1 MVAAGLSLIFGV
13 TRIVNFAHGS
23 FFMVGAYLAYSTI
36 KFMGNPLWFWPA
48 LVIVALGVGI
58 LGALIEVPLLRR
70 IYRAPELLQ
79 LLATYAVMMVIQD
92 VVLWAWGPME
102 LVAPRAPGLTGSVT
116 ILARKFPTYDLFLIV
131 VAPLILAG
139 LWLLID
145 RTRWGR
151 LVRAATQD
159 REMVS
164 ALGINQAWLFTAVFV
179 LGTMLAGLG
188 GALRLPKDSANLG
201 MAISTITS
209 VFVVVVVG
217 GMGSILGAYVAAL
230 LIALVK
236 ALCVWLGV
244 VHIFGLVISFSKFT
258 LVVEFVI
265 MAIVLVVR
273 PYGLFGRPQVQRR
286 IGTSADLPLRGIS
299 RNAIAAAAVL
309 LGTLV
314 LAPVISPNAHYVMVF
329 LIEILIASLFAASL
343 HFLMGPGGMY
353 SFGHAVYFGIGAYA
367 AALLVRRVGMPM
379 EASLLLAPVAAA
391 AGALLFGWFSVRL
404 SGVYL
409 AMLTLAFGQ
418 IVWAGT
424 YQWEGFTGGSNGITG
439 VWPASW
445 LEDKQAYYYLT
456 LALTVGGLMFLY
468 RVVFSPFGFALRAGR
483 DSTLRSEAIGINVK
497 RIQWAAFVYAG
508 MIAGLAGVLF
518 AFSKGSIS
526 PESLDVGKS
535 VDGLVM
541 VLLGGVQTLAGS
553 IVGAIALT
561 WLSET
566 ISHNTEY
573 TQAVLGS
580 VILVLILILPGGLA
594 SVASRI
600 WRRTRTLN
608 EPS

>member
-1 MVAAGLSLIFGV
+1 MEPASRAPLSPLKLLPRAIMDLSGLLVQMLNGFADASSLFMAAAGLSLIFGV

-23 FFMVGAYLAYSTI
+23 FFMVGAYLSYSTI

-48 LVIVALGVGI
+48 LVIVALSVGI

-92 VVLWAWGPME
+92 VVLWTWGPLD
-102 LVAPRAPGLTGSVT
+102 LVGPRVPGLAGSVK

-131 VAPLILAG
+131 VAPLILAS
-139 LWLLID
+139 LWLLIT

-188 GALRLPKDSANLG
+188 GALRLPKDFANLG
-201 MAISTITS
+201 LAISTITS

-217 GMGSILGAYVAAL
+217 GMGSIPGAYVAAL

-236 ALCVWLGV
+236 ALCVWLGI
-244 VHIFGLVISFSKFT
+244 VHIFGLVISFPKFT

-309 LGTLV
+309 LGILV
-314 LAPVISPNAHYVMVF
+314 LAPMISPDAHYVMVF

-353 SFGHAVYFGIGAYA
+353 SFGHAVYFGIRCLWCRTA
-367 AALLVRRVGMPM
+367 R
-379 EASLLLAPVAAA
+379 SAPGNAHGSFAV
-391 AGALLFGWFSVRL
+391 AGACRCRRRRPPFRLVLRPPVRRL
-404 SGVYL
+404 SGNAY
-409 AMLTLAFGQ
+409 FGLR
-418 IVWAGT
+418 T
-424 YQWEGFTGGSNGITG
+424 NS
-439 VWPASW
+439 
-445 LEDKQAYYYLT
+445 
-456 LALTVGGLMFLY
+456 VGGGVPVGGVHRWQQRDHRRLA
-468 RVVFSPFGFALRAGR
+468 RVMVGG
-483 DSTLRSEAIGINVK
+483 
-497 RIQWAAFVYAG
+497 Q
-508 MIAGLAGVLF
+508 AGLLLSHTGPHRRW
-518 AFSKGSIS
+518 S
-526 PESLDVGKS
+526 DVP
-535 VDGLVM
+535 
-541 VLLGGVQTLAGS
+541 VQ
-553 IVGAIALT
+553 
-561 WLSET
+561 
-566 ISHNTEY
+566 
-573 TQAVLGS
+573 
-580 VILVLILILPGGLA
+580 GGLFTVRICPSRRA
-594 SVASRI
+594 QLDTSVGSHRHQRQAHPVGRLRI
-600 WRRTRTLN
+600 CRHDRRSGRRLVRVFQGQHFA
-608 EPS
+608 